1 MQRAIDQQH
10 RGLAD
15 EARWVKWLLEGLAWV
30 TALAG
35 AISVSYFIYEGAT
48 ASIEVDGSVSFMIAS
63 WAFASSL
70 VGFLVWKLLAIA
82 VGGVSLKYRRLADGS
97 VAPVPGVEHDA
108 VDAARYESL
117 VG

>member
-35 AISVSYFIYEGAT
+35 TVSVSFFIYEGAT
-48 ASIEVDGSVSFMIAS
+48 ASIYEDGSFSFMIGS
-63 WAFASSL
+63 WVFASSL

-82 VGGVSLKYRRLADGS
+82 VGNVSLKHRRLAEGS
-97 VAPVPGVEHDA
+97 VAPPPSVEHDA
-108 VDAARYESL
+108 FDAARFEGL
-117 VG
+117 VF